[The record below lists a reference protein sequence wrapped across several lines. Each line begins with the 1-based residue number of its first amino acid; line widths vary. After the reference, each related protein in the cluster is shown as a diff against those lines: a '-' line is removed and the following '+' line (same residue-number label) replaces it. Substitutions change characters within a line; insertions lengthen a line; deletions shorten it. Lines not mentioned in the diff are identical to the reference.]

1 MSEFG
6 VRLKSIVMD
15 KALLDK
21 IESLLGEANDEFLCL
36 SCSSKDECS
45 SFKWFLKWFG
55 TPR

>member
-21 IESLLGEANDEFLCL
+21 IESLLGEAGDEFLLFVL
-36 SCSSKDECS
+36 S
-45 SFKWFLKWFG
+45 LK
-55 TPR
+55 R